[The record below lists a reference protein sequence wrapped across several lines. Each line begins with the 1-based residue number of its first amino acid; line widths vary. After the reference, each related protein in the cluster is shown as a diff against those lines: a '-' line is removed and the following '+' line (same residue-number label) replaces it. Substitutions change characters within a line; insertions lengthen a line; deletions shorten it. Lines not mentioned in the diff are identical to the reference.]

1 MDNFSAG
8 HGLRT
13 QGYTA
18 FIPSFIN
25 RKWSITDQA
34 LLAKL
39 SKADRYIGRLDS
51 FSSLV
56 DMDLYTKMHVTKE
69 ATLSSRIEGTRT
81 NVRENLMEREDV
93 VAEKRDDWEEVQNY
107 IAAMQEATSLL
118 RELPFSS
125 RLIRRTHAVL
135 MKGVRGQ
142 HKAPGTYRTSQN
154 WIGGGSLSKATF
166 IPPPHTYVQELMGDL
181 ELFANDDRN
190 PMPDLLKVALIHY
203 QLETIH
209 PFLDGNG
216 RVGRLLITLYLI
228 DRKILTQ
235 PVLYLSAYFERHRQ
249 MYYDRLTAVREQ
261 NDLLG
266 WFHFF
271 LDGVLDTAISGVETF
286 RSIIQLRNSFE
297 TRLASLGNRQW
308 NAQRLLTQ
316 MFSQPVLSVSEMA
329 TILGASPPTVYTLVA
344 DLEQLGLLEE
354 ITGGK
359 RGKLYAMR
367 EYLALFE

>member
-1 MDNFSAG
+1 MHNFSAG
-8 HGLRT
+8 HSLRL

-18 FIPSFIN
+18 FIPSPIN
-25 RKWSITDQA
+25 RNWVITDQA
-34 LLAKL
+34 LLSKL
-39 SKADRYIGRLDS
+39 SKADRFIGRLDS
-51 FSSLV
+51 FSDMV
-56 DMDLYTKMHVTKE
+56 DIEMYTKMHVMKE
-69 ATLSSRIEGTRT
+69 ATLSSKIEGTRT
-81 NVRENLMEREDV
+81 NVRENLLGREDL

-118 RELPFSS
+118 GELPFSS
-125 RLIRRTHAVL
+125 RLVRRTHAVL

-154 WIGGGSLSKATF
+154 WIGGGNLRSASF
-166 IPPPHTYVQELMGDL
+166 IPPPHTYVNELMGDL

-216 RVGRLLITLYLI
+216 RMGRLLITLYLI
-228 DRKILTQ
+228 DRKILAQ

-249 MYYDRLTAVREQ
+249 MYYDRLMAVREQ

-271 LDGVLDTAISGVETF
+271 LDGVLDTATTGVETF
-286 RSIIQLRNSFE
+286 RSIIHLRNE
-297 TRLASLGNRQW
+297 LEPKLAKLGSRQG
-308 NAQRLLTQ
+308 NAQRLLTH
-316 MFSQPVLSVSEMA
+316 MFSQPVLAVNEVASV
-329 TILGASPPTVYTLVA
+329 LGSSTPTAYALVN
-344 DLEQLGLLEE
+344 DLEKLGVLEE

-359 RGKLYAMR
+359 RGKLYAMH